1 MPMTHESSLET
12 IVRSRLR
19 SLRQARGW
27 TIEELARRSH
37 VGASTISRLET
48 GERRLAIDNLV
59 ALARVLDTTV
69 DALLVESDAEDVMIR
84 PARHDHDG
92 VTYWLLTPPDDAS
105 GRVVSKMR
113 LPARKRMPEPR
124 VHQGHDWLYV
134 LSGTLRLQLGDR
146 ELFVEQG
153 RAASFD
159 TMTPHS
165 LAGHG
170 GPVEILT
177 ILDHHG
183 QRAHLHNQ

>member
-1 MPMTHESSLET
+1 MTHERPLDT

-37 VGASTISRLET
+37 IGASTISRLET
-48 GERRLAIDNLV
+48 GQRRLAIDNLV
-59 ALARVLDTTV
+59 DLARALDTTV
-69 DALLVESDAEDVMIR
+69 DALLAESATEDVVIR
-84 PARHDHDG
+84 PARHERDG
-92 VTYWLLTPPDDAS
+92 VTYWLLTPPDDGS
-105 GRVVSKMR
+105 GRMVSKMR
-113 LPARKRMPEPR
+113 LPARTRMPAPR
-124 VHQGHDWLYV
+124 VHPGHDWLYV
-134 LSGTLRLQLGDR
+134 LSGTVRLRLGDR

-170 GPVEILT
+170 GPAEILT
-177 ILDHHG
+177 ILDQHG
-183 QRAHLHNQ
+183 QRAHLHHR

>member
-1 MPMTHESSLET
+1 MTHEGSLET

-27 TIEELARRSH
+27 TIDELARRSH
-37 VGASTISRLET
+37 IGASTISRLET
-48 GERRLAIDNLV
+48 GDRRLAIDNLA
-59 ALARVLDTTV
+59 ALARALDTTV
-69 DALLVESDAEDVMIR
+69 DALLAESDADDVVIR
-84 PARHDHDG
+84 PTRHDHEG
-92 VTYWLLTPPDDAS
+92 VTYWMLTPLEDAS
-105 GRVVSKMR
+105 GRIVSKMR

-124 VHQGHDWLYV
+124 VHPGHDWLYV
-134 LSGTLRLQLGDR
+134 LSGTLRLRLGDR
-146 ELFVEQG
+146 ELFVEPG

-159 TMTPHS
+159 AMTPHS

-183 QRAHLHNQ
+183 QRAHLQHR